1 MLFLKCLKKIIVFP
15 VVVMIGFLWLI
26 TKILVSLYGVAHGML
41 VLLILIFCI
50 AEIR

>member
-41 VLLILIFCI
+41 GANIVKAALCGQI
-50 AEIR
+50 